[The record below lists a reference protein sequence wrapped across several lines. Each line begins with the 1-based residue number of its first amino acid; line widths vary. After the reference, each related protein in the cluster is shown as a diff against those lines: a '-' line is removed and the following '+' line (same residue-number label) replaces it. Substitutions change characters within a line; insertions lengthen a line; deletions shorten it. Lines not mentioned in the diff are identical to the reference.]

1 MTMKLQHSILTIAT
15 VLLTTSAFG
24 GVVKEGSLNGRSD
37 GNTITIRWLSEDES
51 GVVRYVLERKAGPSG
66 SFIQLAEIQPRGN
79 NESYEYVDDTAFRI
93 LESVYQ
99 YRLKVLFANNAAPIY
114 YGPITVSHRTS
125 DVRRTWGS
133 IKAMFR

>member
-1 MTMKLQHSILTIAT
+1 MKLRKSLLTIAA
-15 VLLTTSAFG
+15 VFLAVSVFG

-37 GNTITIRWLSEDES
+37 GSTITIRWLSEDET
-51 GVVRYVLERKAGPSG
+51 GVAKYVLERKAGVNG
-66 SFIQLAEIQPRGN
+66 SFIPLAEIQPRGN

-93 LESVYQ
+93 SESIYQ
-99 YRLKVLFANNAAPIY
+99 YRLKVVFVNSSAPIY

>member
-1 MTMKLQHSILTIAT
+1 MKVQKSLRTIAA
-15 VLLTTSAFG
+15 VFLGICVFG

-37 GNTITIRWLSEDES
+37 GSTITIRWLSEDET
-51 GVVRYVLERKAGPSG
+51 GVARYVLERKAGVNG
-66 SFIQLAEIQPRGN
+66 SFIQLAEIQPKGN
-79 NESYEYVDDTAFRI
+79 HESYEYVDDTAFRI
-93 LESVYQ
+93 SESMYQ
-99 YRLKVLFANNAAPIY
+99 YRLKVLFANNSAPIY